1 MELPRGERGAVTVVI
16 VFIFTIALA
25 GFVYTLL
32 NGVLGTFIDDLAADL
47 IPGGTSDQTYSFLT
61 YVWTFIPLFIM
72 IVSGMWLL
80 SQLQKR
86 RYREVAQ

>member
-32 NGVLGTFIDDLAADL
+32 NGVLGAFIDDLAADL
-47 IPGGTSDQTYSFLT
+47 IPGGTSDETYSFLS

-72 IVSGMWLL
+72 IVSGMWLIN
-80 SQLQKR
+80 QMQKR
-86 RYREVAQ
+86 KYREVVE